1 MMSFCLMTKSIAN
14 LNYNKMKTDENKNQ
28 YDNIQN
34 NPETVDHIQ
43 NENYNEEQLQ
53 QRGEDDNL
61 EEDFDQNY
69 SESEDFATD

>member
-1 MMSFCLMTKSIAN
+1 MSFCLMTKSIAN